1 MEGRFVAIATKQ
13 TGTEPKVERD
23 RMESD
28 VRSGEKQKL
37 KVPPSGDD
45 QIRAGDLGGLRRKKI
60 AQGGGDFGETNGPT

>member
-37 KVPPSGDD
+37 KVPPSGKDE
-45 QIRAGDLGGLRRKKI
+45 IGASHLGGFRRKKI
-60 AQGGGDFGETNGPT
+60 AQGGGDFGEANGPT

>member
-1 MEGRFVAIATKQ
+1 
-13 TGTEPKVERD
+13 
-23 RMESD
+23 MESD

-60 AQGGGDFGETNGPT
+60 AQGGGHFGETNGPT

>member
-1 MEGRFVAIATKQ
+1 MGGRFGAIATKQ
-13 TGTEPKVERD
+13 TGTESKVERD

-45 QIRAGDLGGLRRKKI
+45 YISASDLGGLWRKKI
-60 AQGGGDFGETNGPT
+60 AQGGGDFGEANGPT